1 MQAQLDADSQQQAQ
15 REQELAA
22 AVANKED
29 ALEQLTSQVGGG
41 EGVRDVMWR
50 ANGQEFA
57 DVRCLLRQPN
67 GLM

>member
-29 ALEQLTSQVGGG
+29 ALEQLTSQVGGRG
-41 EGVRDVMWR
+41 GKGCDVASEWSGV
-50 ANGQEFA
+50 
-57 DVRCLLRQPN
+57 C
-67 GLM
+67 